1 MGVPLPAWL
10 EPHREKFTE
19 FVNIAIRNGW
29 EVSEPH
35 WQRCHVRFGEKGVVL
50 VFKSGHEQPQNAE
63 RLTRAQRLHFWR
75 TVQKWVALE
84 KANRDK
90 SSKSGRSNRN
100 INYVKPMRADFTFTV
115 TTDLWT
121 RDGTDP
127 THEELERIAES
138 FNDSLAL
145 TAEVHQRNL
154 VVIAHGCEPTG
165 YQLYG
170 QE

>member
-1 MGVPLPAWL
+1 MLCEIRGVGRLPAWL

-35 WQRCHVRFGEKGVVL
+35 WQRCHVRFSEKGVVL

-90 SSKSGRSNRN
+90 STKSGRSNR
-100 INYVKPMRADFTFTV
+100 YVDCFNNSG
-115 TTDLWT
+115 TTSRSNNSRSRQGGW
-121 RDGTDP
+121 
-127 THEELERIAES
+127 A
-138 FNDSLAL
+138 
-145 TAEVHQRNL
+145 
-154 VVIAHGCEPTG
+154 
-165 YQLYG
+165 
-170 QE
+170 